1 MADLGL
7 IWYSTI
13 GVEMTALG
21 RPVIRAGASWL
32 ADCDFFMT
40 AGDPAAYIVALEAA
54 RQSPQRATMDQVAGA
69 WRFTYMWYFRQTIAF
84 PLVTQPT
91 WFQGEPAYKT
101 PDALA
106 PGKDSGLDHI
116 CDVIMNGAP
125 LYPGAARRPADMV
138 KDESSMISDRIA
150 PYRTTVHAA
159 P

>member
-125 LYPGAARRPADMV
+125 LYPEAARRPADMV